1 MKSSRTATIA
11 RYAALIILACVFLL
25 PFYVL
30 VRNAFSSQ
38 AGIAAANWQ
47 LLPDQLNLD
56 NLTELFTDP
65 DVPVLRSLLNST
77 VVSVL
82 QTGGTLL
89 VSLMAGYGLSRIT
102 NKASGLV
109 MVLTILTLMVPP
121 TVTFVPTFV
130 MVSSLGWISSF
141 RGLIVP
147 VMFSAFATFL
157 FRQWFLGFPREL
169 EEAAYIDGAGYWR
182 TFWRVV
188 VPNAGG
194 IIGAVG
200 TIVFMNA
207 WNNFLWPL
215 LIGQDPDYRTIQVT
229 VSAYM
234 TSQRPNLPELFTS
247 GMVSIIPVLLV
258 FLFLQR
264 YLVQGVERAGIE

>member
-1 MKSSRTATIA
+1 MKSSKPVTVA
-11 RYAALIILACVFLL
+11 RYVALILLAGVFLL
-25 PFYVL
+25 PFYIL

-38 AGIAAANWQ
+38 AGIAAAHWH
-47 LLPDQLNLD
+47 LLPDKLNLA
-56 NLTELFTDP
+56 NLKELFTDS
-65 DVPVLRSLLNST
+65 DVPVLRSLINSA

-82 QTGGTLL
+82 QTAGTLL
-89 VSLMAGYGLSRIT
+89 VSLMAGYGLSRIA
-102 NKASGLV
+102 NKATGPV

-130 MVSSLGWISSF
+130 MVSSLGWISSL
-141 RGLIVP
+141 RGLIIP

-157 FRQWFLGFPREL
+157 FRQWFTGFPKEL

-215 LIGQDPDYRTIQVT
+215 LVGQDPNYRTIQVT

-234 TSQRPNLPELFTS
+234 TSQRPDLPELFTS
-247 GMVSIIPVLLV
+247 GMISIIPVLLV